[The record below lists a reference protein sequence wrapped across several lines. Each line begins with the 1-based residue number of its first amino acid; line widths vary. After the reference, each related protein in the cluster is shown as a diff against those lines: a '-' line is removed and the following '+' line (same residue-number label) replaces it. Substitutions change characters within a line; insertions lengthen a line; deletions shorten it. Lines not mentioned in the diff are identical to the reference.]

1 MFRRLFQKLIK
12 PKKEEHMIMI
22 AGLGNPGKEYEHTR
36 HNVGFDTLDRIA
48 DQLGVSS
55 FSTKLRA
62 KVGTGVYQGEKI
74 LLVKPQTYMNLSG
87 ESIGALAA
95 YYRIEPERI
104 IVISDDIALPV
115 GNIRVR
121 KKGSAGG
128 HNGLKNISQCL
139 GTDAFARV
147 RVGVGDCGKGDLVGH
162 VLGRSDAGDRKLLEE
177 AMDLARDA
185 ALCIIE
191 KGPDEA
197 MNLYNRKGG
206 SQNESTTAAP

>member
-1 MFRRLFQKLIK
+1 MLQRLLQRLRKRND
-12 PKKEEHMIMI
+12 ENMIMI

-36 HNVGFDTLDRIA
+36 HNVGFDVLDRIA
-48 DQLGVSS
+48 EKPGVGS
-55 FSTKLRA
+55 FGTKLRA
-62 KVGTGVYQGEKI
+62 KVGTGVWQGEKI

-95 YYRIEPERI
+95 YYRIEPEHI
-104 IVISDDIALPV
+104 IVISDDVALPL
-115 GNIRVR
+115 GSIRVR

-128 HNGLKNISQCL
+128 HNGLKNIIQCL
-139 GTDAFARV
+139 GTDTFARV

-162 VLGRSDAGDRKLLEE
+162 VLGRPGGEDRKVLEE

-185 ALCIIE
+185 ALCIVSQ
-191 KGPDEA
+191 GPDEA

-206 SQNESTTAAP
+206 SQNESTASAP